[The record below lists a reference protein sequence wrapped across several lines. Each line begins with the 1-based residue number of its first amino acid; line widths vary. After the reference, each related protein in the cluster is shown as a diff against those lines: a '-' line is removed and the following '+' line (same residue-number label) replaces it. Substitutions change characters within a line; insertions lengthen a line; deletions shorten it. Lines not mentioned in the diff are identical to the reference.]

1 MANQGQEINK
11 INITAEVTEN
21 NEGNDV
27 NYEEKLEGAKN
38 VLQSEDDKSLFKD
51 TVWEKVKNARLEHG
65 DLADASDDERR
76 ARSIIDWL
84 TNV

>member
-1 MANQGQEINK
+1 MADQGQEINK
-11 INITAEVTEN
+11 INITTEVTEN